1 MRYLWIFI
9 VFSIAIAQDVSQMP
23 DSALSDTLEII
34 PPQIEEKVE
43 TEPVVL
49 PPVDVDEIIPKTQWR
64 NRRAVGIIFGIENY
78 RNIPDAQHADED
90 AIIVK
95 EYFQNVLGIPEDH
108 IYFRINEAATLA
120 EFRKVFYPDGWL
132 EKRIVPNKT
141 DVFFYFSG
149 HGMPDYQTHEGYL
162 APHDSDPN
170 FPKHTGVRLVAL
182 YKHFSNYR
190 ARSIIL
196 FWDACFT
203 GGTRTKEMLIPD
215 SRAVFIDAAEFLPK
229 NVTLMTGSS
238 GYEPCSVYEE
248 KRHGLFTY
256 FLLRGLQEYG
266 NTDSDRFLRVGELH
280 DYIRFN
286 VSQTA
291 LNWDIEQNPN
301 LTTPDEYKILIDYKA
316 NMP

>member
-1 MRYLWIFI
+1 MKYLWVIVIFS
-9 VFSIAIAQDVSQMP
+9 VSIAQNPPQAI
-23 DSALSDTLEII
+23 DSVLSDTLEKI
-34 PPQIEEKVE
+34 PPPIEEKVE
-43 TEPVVL
+43 IQPVIL
-49 PPVDVDEIIPKTQWR
+49 PPVDVDENIPKTQWR
-64 NRRAVGIIFGIENY
+64 NRRALGVIFGIENY
-78 RNIPDAQHADED
+78 REIPDVPYADED
-90 AIIVK
+90 ATIVK
-95 EYFQNVLGIPEDH
+95 EYFQNVLGIPEEH
-108 IYFRINEAATLA
+108 IYFRINETATLA

-132 EKRIVPNKT
+132 EKRIIPTKT

-149 HGMPDYQTHEGYL
+149 HGMPDYQSHEGYL

-170 FPKHTGVRLVAL
+170 FPKHTGVRLATL
-182 YKHFSNYR
+182 YKYLGDYR
-190 ARSIIL
+190 ARSVIL

-203 GGTRTKEMLIPD
+203 GGTRNQEMLIQD

-229 NVTLMTGSS
+229 TVTLMTAAS

-256 FLLRGLQEYG
+256 FLLQGLQNYG
-266 NTDSDRFLRVGELH
+266 NTDGDRFLRVGELY

-291 LNWDIEQNPN
+291 LNWDLEQNPT